1 MPAASGH
8 PAAPALPGAEVAG
21 VRRTRY
27 YLGDAFVVEHAP
39 EPAGGPVSATGVL
52 LMPPFGYEDTCAYR
66 PLRVLADALARAGHV
81 VVRIDWP
88 SLGDSASEPLQADL
102 VASGRAVVAHAA
114 QTLRDRGFPR
124 ISGIGVRGGG
134 LIALAATGLDGL
146 VLWGVPPSGKAYLR
160 EERAF
165 HQTAA
170 RAYGRVPESAAALPG
185 GALEAG
191 GFVYGPKTT
200 AALQGLSA
208 EALAAEGRLRRVLL
222 IGRDGLMAPSGL
234 LDAFRRAGTDVSVSS
249 ARGLAALLENSYH
262 SGLTAEIE
270 AAIRSWLSVDPGTV
284 VPAPGVGAAS
294 LELEG
299 GVRERAVVL
308 EGEVGELSGILCEPP
323 AGIQPGMGWTLFLNA
338 GGIRRSGPNRLWTR
352 AARRLA
358 SEGRPS
364 FRFDVRDVG
373 DSDGTAVPHPDLE
386 AMYSESSI
394 QDAVRA
400 YDWARA
406 QGAGDIDVVGLCSGS
421 FLGIQLAARRQVR
434 RALLFNGLAYVWN
447 EDARASGVTSHLR
460 ASLFDA
466 RRWRRLLTG
475 RISAVSVVRAIA
487 SKAVMAMA
495 AMMAGHRGPVRRDE
509 VEDLFRTVTDRGT
522 LIHLVSSEGD
532 PSIPYLE
539 RHVPPAHR
547 PSWTVLPGVDHT
559 IRPVWAHDHVVDL
572 IGEKQIK
579 F

>member
-1 MPAASGH
+1 MP
-8 PAAPALPGAEVAG
+8 PAAG
-21 VRRTRY
+21 VRRSRY

-39 EPAGGPVSATGVL
+39 EPAGGPVSATGIL

-88 SLGDSASEPLQADL
+88 SLGDSAFEALQTDL
-102 VASGRAVVAHAA
+102 VASGRAVVELAA
-114 QTLRDRGFPR
+114 RTLRERGFPR
-124 ISGIGVRGGG
+124 IAGIGVRGGG
-134 LIALAATGLDGL
+134 LIALAAEGLDGL

-170 RAYGRVPESAAALPG
+170 KAFGRVPESAATALPE

-191 GFVYGPKTT
+191 GFVYGPRTT
-200 AALQGLSA
+200 AALQALSA
-208 EALAAEGRLRRVLL
+208 ETLAAEGRLRRVLV
-222 IGRDGLMAPSGL
+222 ISRDGLAAPAGL
-234 LDAFRRAGTDVSVSS
+234 LEAFQGAGTEVSVSP
-249 ARGLAALLENSYH
+249 AHGLAVLLENSYH
-262 SGLTAEIE
+262 SELKAEIGE
-270 AAIRSWLSVDPGTV
+270 AIRAWLAADPGTV
-284 VPAPGVGAAS
+284 VPAPATGAVSLGVD
-294 LELEG
+294 G
-299 GVRERAVVL
+299 GVRERPVVL

-323 AGIQPGMGWTLFLNA
+323 AGAAPGTGWTLFLNA

-352 AARRLA
+352 AARVLA

-364 FRFDVRDVG
+364 LRFDVRDVG
-373 DSDGTAVPHPDLE
+373 DSDGTSVPHADLE

-394 QDAVRA
+394 QDAVCA
-400 YDWARA
+400 YDWARS

-447 EDARASGVTSHLR
+447 DDARASGVTSHLR

-475 RISAVSVVRAIA
+475 RISAVALVRAIA
-487 SKAVMAMA
+487 SKTVMALA
-495 AMMAGHRGPVRRDE
+495 ALVAGHRGPGRRDE
-509 VEDLFRTVTDRGT
+509 VEELLRAVADRGT
-522 LIHLVSSEGD
+522 LLHLVSSEGD
-532 PSIPYLE
+532 ASIPYLE
-539 RHVPPAHR
+539 RHVPPALR
-547 PSWTVLPGVDHT
+547 PGWTVLPGVDHT
-559 IRPVWAHDHVVDL
+559 IRPVWAHDRVMDL
-572 IGEKQIK
+572 IGEK
-579 F
+579 

>member
-1 MPAASGH
+1 VG
-8 PAAPALPGAEVAG
+8 VRG
-21 VRRTRY
+21 VRRSRY

-39 EPAGGPVSATGVL
+39 EPAGGPVSATGIL

-66 PLRVLADALARAGHV
+66 PLRVLADALARAGHM

-88 SLGDSASEPLQADL
+88 SLGDSAFEPLQADL
-102 VASGRAVVAHAA
+102 VESGRAVVELATR
-114 QTLRDRGFPR
+114 TLRERGFPR
-124 ISGIGVRGGG
+124 ITGIGVRGGG
-134 LIALAATGLDGL
+134 LIALAATGLDEL

-170 RAYGRVPESAAALPG
+170 KAYGRVPESAAIALPG

-191 GFVYGPKTT
+191 GFVYGPRTT
-200 AALQGLSA
+200 AALQALSA
-208 EALAAEGRLRRVLL
+208 EALAGEGRLRRVLL
-222 IGRDGLMAPSGL
+222 ISRDGLAVPTGL
-234 LDAFRRAGTDVSVSS
+234 LDAFRRAGTEVSVS
-249 ARGLAALLENSYH
+249 AAHGLAALLENSYH
-262 SGLTAEIE
+262 SELKAEIE
-270 AAIRSWLSVDPGTV
+270 EAIRAWLAADTGTV
-284 VPAPGVGAAS
+284 VPLPGAGAAS
-294 LELEG
+294 LRLEG
-299 GVRERAVVL
+299 GVRERPVVF

-323 AGIQPGMGWTLFLNA
+323 AGLAPGMGWTLFLNA

-352 AARRLA
+352 AARSLA
-358 SEGRPS
+358 PEGRPS
-364 FRFDVRDVG
+364 LRFDVRDVG
-373 DSDGTAVPHPDLE
+373 DSDGTNVPHADLE

-400 YDWARA
+400 YDWARS
-406 QGAGDIDVVGLCSGS
+406 QGAGGIDVVGLCSGS

-447 EDARASGVTSHLR
+447 DDARASGVTSHLR

-475 RISAVSVVRAIA
+475 RISAVAVVRAIA
-487 SKAVMAMA
+487 SKTVMVLAGLV
-495 AMMAGHRGPVRRDE
+495 AGHRGAARRDE
-509 VEDLFRTVTDRGT
+509 VEELLRAVADRGT

-539 RHVPPAHR
+539 RHVPQARR
-547 PSWTVLPGVDHT
+547 PGWTVLPGVDHT
-559 IRPVWAHDHVVDL
+559 IRPVWAHDRVMDL
-572 IGEKQIK
+572 IGEK
-579 F
+579 